1 MKQESP
7 RLQPWGVSREI
18 PERQPDRPG
27 RGHHRPD
34 RPRRPPRRHH
44 QTEMGLSNGLCS
56 NHVGRSQSSRTH
68 SSGAAAQIERPEVG
82 TIACGHRVHD
92 RVLGAGLVAVVPRPI
107 RFGRIFSDGLIESR
121 RKTTGFSRGEE
132 VNCLNRGSS
141 DRPNLATAATG
152 NGRWNGTA
160 GTACSSSAG

>member
-56 NHVGRSQSSRTH
+56 NHVGWSQSSRTH
-68 SSGAAAQIERPEVG
+68 SSGAAAQIERPEVR
-82 TIACGHRVHD
+82 TIACGHRVHNH
-92 RVLGAGLVAVVPRPI
+92 VLGAGFVAVVPRPI
-107 RFGRIFSDGLIESR
+107 RFGRNFLMDLSNRAVRPPGGFCTDCGAYAALGENDRCAACDAWRHREEER
-121 RKTTGFSRGEE
+121 RDH
-132 VNCLNRGSS
+132 V
-141 DRPNLATAATG
+141 
-152 NGRWNGTA
+152 
-160 GTACSSSAG
+160 